1 MKYCVHSGPSV
12 LVLFMGQSPNTDWL
26 EFKLSSQR
34 KTRAAAKLGLR
45 GMPNGS
51 TPFLPWRAS
60 AKVTHVLHTC
70 CHPSCIPQRWSHHQF
85 SIFIHFITTNIEFFR
100 IKNKSMIIVQIFTLF
115 ELSTKKIFKE
125 NSSKYWQEKFAK
137 RNIVNRVRCRRAKLL
152 LFCIL
157 SAFLETFWPLL
168 LDGYIRYVFHTVIK
182 VEFLAK
188 NSILAKLYFS
198 TYLNFCV

>member
-1 MKYCVHSGPSV
+1 
-12 LVLFMGQSPNTDWL
+12 
-26 EFKLSSQR
+26 
-34 KTRAAAKLGLR
+34 
-45 GMPNGS
+45 
-51 TPFLPWRAS
+51 
-60 AKVTHVLHTC
+60 
-70 CHPSCIPQRWSHHQF
+70 
-85 SIFIHFITTNIEFFR
+85 
-100 IKNKSMIIVQIFTLF
+100 MIILSKYNSHILFTFQVELTNHNWILKHKQWIFPHRKQIYDNRKIFFLF

-182 VEFLAK
+182 VEFLSK

-198 TYLNFCV
+198 TYLNFCAKTQKYSWIF